1 LGFLKD
7 YYLRYWKPFW
17 LAIACLT
24 AEAFCD
30 LMQPTI
36 MSRIIDVGVAA
47 QNLRYVVEAGG
58 LMLAVTAVGAAAAL
72 GRNYLAGTVSQ
83 KFGRDLRSDLF
94 RQIQR
99 FSFEN
104 IDRFETASLITRLTN
119 DLTQLQNF
127 VNGIMRIF
135 VKAPL
140 VCIGSIIMAILLNPA
155 LAGILAVVVPV
166 IGLIIFVSM
175 RSGYP
180 FFRKVQTSM
189 DRMNGVTREYLSGVR
204 VVKAFNRFDYEGGRF
219 GAANRQLAEVSTNA
233 MRVMA
238 GFAPGI
244 TLAVNLGIVAVL
256 WLGGYWV
263 NYGTTHV
270 GQIIAFINYMTQI
283 LQALI
288 MISFIF
294 IVFVRARAS
303 GERIGEVLAVSG
315 SMPEASAP
323 VTPVAANRGKVEFRE
338 VDFAYPAAS
347 KERVLTGINLV
358 CRPGETV
365 GIIGSTGS
373 GKSSLVNLI
382 PRFYD
387 AGSGEVL
394 VHGVN
399 VKESDLKQ
407 LRQTIALVPQKTLLF
422 TGTILT
428 NIRWGNETATREE
441 VEAAARIAQA
451 HDFIAGFPERYD
463 TMLGQGGVNLSGGQK
478 QRIAIARA
486 LVGNPDILILD
497 DCTSAVDGMTEARI
511 KAALRSLRSGLTTL
525 LITQRI
531 TSVMDADRILVLDNG
546 AIAGWGTHRELME
559 SCGVYRDIFRSQI
572 GKEEEYNGA
581 G

>member
-24 AEAFCD
+24 VEAFCD

-36 MSRIIDVGVAA
+36 MSRIIDVGVAGK
-47 QNLRYVVEAGG
+47 NPEYVAKAGG
-58 LMLAVTAVGAAAAL
+58 LMLGVTAVGAAAAL
-72 GRNYLAGTVSQ
+72 GRNFLAGTVSQ

-94 RQIQR
+94 RKIQR

-127 VNGIMRIF
+127 VNGVMRIF

-140 VCIGSIIMAILLNPA
+140 LCIGGIIMAILLNPA
-155 LAGILAVVVPV
+155 LAGILAVVVPA
-166 IGLIIFVSM
+166 IGLIIFFSM
-175 RSGYP
+175 RTGYP
-180 FFRKVQTSM
+180 FFRKIQTSM
-189 DRMNGVTREYLSGVR
+189 DRLNGVTREYLSGVR
-204 VVKAFNRFDYEGGRF
+204 VVKAFNRFDYEAGRF
-219 GAANRQLAEVSTNA
+219 SAANQQLAGVSTAA

-256 WLGGYWV
+256 WLGGTWV
-263 NYGTTHV
+263 NFGQIHV
-270 GQIIAFINYMTQI
+270 GKIIAFINYMTQI
-283 LQALI
+283 LYALM
-288 MISFIF
+288 MISFVF

-303 GERIGEVLAVSG
+303 GERIGEVLAG
-315 SMPEASAP
+315 SDNITVIATP
-323 VTPVAANRGKVEFRE
+323 VTPVTVERGKVEFRG
-338 VDFAYPAAS
+338 VDFSYPAS
-347 KERVLTGINLV
+347 SGEKVLTGINLV

-399 VKESDLKQ
+399 VKDCDLKQ
-407 LRQTIALVPQKTLLF
+407 LRKTIAVVPQKTLLF
-422 TGTILT
+422 TGTILA
-428 NIRWGNETATREE
+428 NIHWGNETATSEE
-441 VEAAARIAQA
+441 VEAAARVAQA
-451 HDFIAGFPERYD
+451 HNFIDRFPEGYE

-486 LVGNPDILILD
+486 LVRNPEILILD

-511 KAALRSLRSGLTTL
+511 KAALRSLGTGLTTL
-525 LITQRI
+525 MVTQRI
-531 TSVMDADRILVLDNG
+531 ASVMDADRILVLDNG
-546 AIAGWGTHRELME
+546 IIAGWGTHRELME
-559 SCGVYRDIFRSQI
+559 TCGVYRDIFRSQI
-572 GKEEEYNGA
+572 GKEEEQNGA

>member
-1 LGFLKD
+1 M
-7 YYLRYWKPFW
+7 
-17 LAIACLT
+17 

-36 MSRIIDVGVAA
+36 MSRIIDVGVAGK
-47 QNLRYVVEAGG
+47 NLGYVAKAGG
-58 LMLAVTAVGAAAAL
+58 LMLGVTAVGALAAF

-94 RQIQR
+94 RKIQR

-104 IDRFETASLITRLTN
+104 IDRFEIASLITRLTN

-140 VCIGSIIMAILLNPA
+140 VCIGSIVMAILLNPS
-155 LAGILAVVVPV
+155 LAWILSVVVPV
-166 IGLIIFVSM
+166 IGLLIFFSM
-175 RSGYP
+175 RMGYP
-180 FFRKVQTSM
+180 WFRKVQTAM
-189 DRMNGVTREYLSGVR
+189 DRMNSVTREYLSGVR
-204 VVKAFNRFDYEGGRF
+204 VVKAFNRFDYEAGRF
-219 GAANRQLAEVSTNA
+219 SGANQQLVGVSTAA

-238 GFAPGI
+238 GFAPG
-244 TLAVNLGIVAVL
+244 TALVVNLGIVVVL
-256 WLGGYWV
+256 WLGGAWV
-263 NYGTTHV
+263 NYGKMHV
-270 GQIIAFINYMTQI
+270 GQIIAFVNYMTQI
-283 LQALI
+283 LHSLM

-303 GERIGEVLAVSG
+303 GERIGEVLAVSNN
-315 SMPEASAP
+315 MTEAAAP
-323 VTPVAANRGKVEFRE
+323 VTPEASNRGKVEFRG
-338 VDFAYPAAS
+338 VDFSYPTS
-347 KERVLTGINLV
+347 SGEQVLTGINLV
-358 CRPGETV
+358 CQPGETV

-399 VKESDLKQ
+399 VKECDLKQ
-407 LRQTIALVPQKTLLF
+407 LRANIAMVPQKTLLF
-422 TGTILT
+422 TGTILE
-428 NIRWGNETATREE
+428 NIRWGNEAATRAEI
-441 VEAAARIAQA
+441 EAAARIAQA
-451 HDFIAGFPERYD
+451 HDFITRFPESYD

-486 LVGNPDILILD
+486 LVGHPEILILD
-497 DCTSAVDGMTEARI
+497 DCTSAVDGVTEAKI
-511 KAALRSLRSGLTTL
+511 KAALRKLGTGLTTL

-531 TSVMDADRILVLDNG
+531 TSVLDAERILVLDNG
-546 AIAGWGTHRELME
+546 AIVGWGTHRELME
-559 SCGVYRDIFRSQI
+559 TCGVYRDIFRSQI
-572 GKEEEYNGA
+572 GKEDEQNVA